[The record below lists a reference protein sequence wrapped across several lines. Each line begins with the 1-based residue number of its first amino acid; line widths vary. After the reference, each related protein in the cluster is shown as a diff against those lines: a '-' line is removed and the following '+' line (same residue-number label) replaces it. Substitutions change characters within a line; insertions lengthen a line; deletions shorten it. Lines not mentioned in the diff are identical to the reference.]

1 MKKLMLTVVMLIC
14 CQVSAHAVYDIDVDY
29 TGHRAALVND
39 FLGYATNNGI
49 PGVGLGGPI
58 HNQAVTYKA
67 SEFTVADSY
76 SVNYLKVNA
85 SVQPW
90 TNIYD
95 NARSQFIRGLLDAGV
110 APENIGPE
118 LASFVGPQQSVNIQF
133 ELVEGSIPYQVP
145 LDPDRYIPS
154 NNILATANYTFF
166 TDNSRDTKQ
175 YSDLLIPWSPL
186 TTEITPG
193 KTYWLAAR
201 DNQTGIYFNHSSR
214 LVGTVNTP
222 EPATLLLM
230 GGGLAGLI
238 WRRRKTG

>member
-1 MKKLMLTVVMLIC
+1 M
-14 CQVSAHAVYDIDVDY
+14 
-29 TGHRAALVND
+29 
-39 FLGYATNNGI
+39 
-49 PGVGLGGPI
+49 
-58 HNQAVTYKA
+58 TYKA
-67 SEFTVADSY
+67 NEFTVADSY

-90 TNIYD
+90 ELIYD
-95 NARSQFIRGLLDAGV
+95 NARSQFIHGLLDAGI

-118 LASFVGPQQSVNIQF
+118 LANFVGPQQSVNIQF
-133 ELVEGSIPYQVP
+133 DLIEGSIPYQVS
-145 LDPDRYIPS
+145 LGSHTFIPT

-186 TTEITPG
+186 TTNITPD
-193 KTYWLAAR
+193 KTYWVAAH
-201 DNQTGIYFNHSSR
+201 DNQGGILFNYSTR